1 MLGELWTFSAQ
12 IHCPGPQTLLYI
24 WNRGRITHRTNTM
37 TKTTH
42 AKSTTPPNQE
52 EYDATHRAC
61 PLRRRVEGK
70 RKERHTHLTP
80 TPPHRPPP
88 HPVLPGITEI
98 VFNALNTLNVR
109 RAETLPRFTNSV
121 IYLQD
126 QTTVT
131 TARYLHGDMRWKV
144 KYTHWQTTWP
154 NNDDDFCT
162 VTMIFGCVCSSRG
175 R

>member
-1 MLGELWTFSAQ
+1 M
-12 IHCPGPQTLLYI
+12 
-24 WNRGRITHRTNTM
+24 
-37 TKTTH
+37 
-42 AKSTTPPNQE
+42 
-52 EYDATHRAC
+52 
-61 PLRRRVEGK
+61 EGK

-131 TARYLHGDMRWKV
+131 TARYLHANMR
-144 KYTHWQTTWP
+144 
-154 NNDDDFCT
+154 
-162 VTMIFGCVCSSRG
+162 
-175 R
+175 

>member
-1 MLGELWTFSAQ
+1 
-12 IHCPGPQTLLYI
+12 
-24 WNRGRITHRTNTM
+24 M

-144 KYTHWQTTWP
+144 KYTH
-154 NNDDDFCT
+154 
-162 VTMIFGCVCSSRG
+162 
-175 R
+175 

>member
-1 MLGELWTFSAQ
+1 M
-12 IHCPGPQTLLYI
+12 
-24 WNRGRITHRTNTM
+24 
-37 TKTTH
+37 
-42 AKSTTPPNQE
+42 
-52 EYDATHRAC
+52 
-61 PLRRRVEGK
+61 EGK

-126 QTTVT
+126 QMHSYYTAETHHTCTDNLRDATLLSVLQESLRQNKITVLL
-131 TARYLHGDMRWKV
+131 Y
-144 KYTHWQTTWP
+144 
-154 NNDDDFCT
+154 
-162 VTMIFGCVCSSRG
+162 
-175 R
+175 